1 MWEIDREQRIKLR
14 AERYAK
20 GEIDLKTFFDLESLD
35 EIIDEAG
42 DLTGLAEADSQ
53 RITPN
58 PEPFNAEGTPRKSHN
73 KTPKL
78 TKEEFDK
85 LSLQEQ
91 NELYNENPEGIEA
104 LIKGEH

>member
-35 EIIDEAG
+35 EIMDEAG
-42 DLTGLAEADSQ
+42 DLTGLAEADSKRTTQ
-53 RITPN
+53 N
-58 PEPFNAEGTPRKSHN
+58 PEPVNAEGTPRISYKR
-73 KTPKL
+73 KPKI
-78 TKEEFDK
+78 TKEEWDK

-91 NELYNENPEGIEA
+91 QSLYDEDPEGIEA